1 MEIWCP
7 AKAMMV
13 LDTVKDAQV
22 GVDLKHPPISPLS
35 LWERVRVRGF
45 SQASVNVA
53 AVAALFDQAFDF
65 GAAED
70 IGKCLIHP

>member
-1 MEIWCP
+1 M
-7 AKAMMV
+7 
-13 LDTVKDAQV
+13 DSVKDTQV

-45 SQASVNVA
+45 SQALINVA
-53 AVAALFDQAFDF
+53 AVAALFDEAFDF

-70 IGKCLIHP
+70 IVECLVHP